1 MNKII
6 YASATVLA
14 LSANVAS
21 ADCRLGHSADL
32 ASAVPETEQTG
43 EAIADKTMD
52 PKLLALLKKKAAE
65 KVDSG
70 NLSTN

>member
-1 MNKII
+1 MNKFMF
-6 YASATVLA
+6 ASATVLA
-14 LSANVAS
+14 LSANVAF

-32 ASAVPETEQTG
+32 ASAVPETEQAG
-43 EAIADKTMD
+43 DAIADNTMD